1 MDQELIMSG
10 SRTSTKKAAVVLLS
24 THKKLATHEI
34 VVHQALAEK
43 IAGLLGTQF
52 EGLYDEA
59 IHMQSGLY
67 YVPSDTLIGKQ
78 ENSAL
83 HIEDANDLFGGL
95 IAQPFMATKAISHPL
110 IPNATA
116 KPPGW
121 SEQFDEQTADAVL
134 SGYTVF
140 NQQDADRAG
149 RLILAN
155 GPVRI
160 KPVLATAGR
169 GQIVAHDQAELD
181 QAIAQQDMA
190 EVETWGLV
198 LEEDLTDVVTLSVG
212 QVNVAGITASYHG
225 TQCLTQDNQGET
237 VYGGSTLWV
246 VRGDYQTLLKQPLE
260 ESVRRAITQAMRYE
274 QAAFE
279 CFPDLIASRRNYDI
293 AQGTNAQGERCS
305 GVLEQSWRI
314 GGASAAE
321 VEALLAFAADPDL
334 QAICASTHEIYGPTT
349 LPAGANVLYEGDDPD
364 VGFITKFTQ
373 VQPYERQQ

>member
-1 MDQELIMSG
+1 M
-10 SRTSTKKAAVVLLS
+10 S

-43 IAGLLGTQF
+43 LAGLLGTQF
-52 EGLYDEA
+52 EGLYDSA
-59 IHMQSGLY
+59 IHTQPGLY

-78 ENSAL
+78 EHSAL
-83 HIEDANDLFGGL
+83 HIDDANDLFGGL
-95 IAQPFMATKAISHPL
+95 ISQPFMATKAISHPL

-134 SGYTVF
+134 AGYTVF

-169 GQIVAHDQAELD
+169 GQIVAHDETELD
-181 QAIAQQDMA
+181 QAIAQQDMK

-212 QVNVAGITASYHG
+212 QVSVAGITASYHG
-225 TQCLTQDNQGET
+225 TQCLTQDNHGET

-246 VRGDYQTLLKQPLE
+246 VRGDYQMLLKEPLE
-260 ESVRRAITQAMRYE
+260 ASVRQAVTQAMRYE

-279 CFPDLIASRRNYDI
+279 CFPDFIASRRNYDI
-293 AQGTNAQGERCS
+293 AQGTNGQGKRCS

-349 LPAGANVLYEGDDPD
+349 LAAGANVLYEGDDPD

>member
-1 MDQELIMSG
+1 MSG
-10 SRTSTKKAAVVLLS
+10 SRTSIKKAAVVLLS
-24 THKKLATHEI
+24 THKKLATHEV

-43 IAGLLGTQF
+43 LAGLLGTQF
-52 EGLYDEA
+52 EGLYDDA
-59 IHMQSGLY
+59 IHTQPDLY
-67 YVPSDTLIGKQ
+67 YVPSDTLIGKS

-83 HIEDANDLFGGL
+83 HISDADDLFGGL
-95 IAQPFMATKAISHPL
+95 ISQPFMATKAISHPL
-110 IPNATA
+110 IPNATG
-116 KPPGW
+116 KPSGW

-134 SGYTVF
+134 AGYTVF
-140 NQQDADRAG
+140 NQPDADRAG

-169 GQIVAHDQAELD
+169 GQIVAHNETELD
-181 QAIAQQDMA
+181 QAIAQQDMQQ
-190 EVETWGLV
+190 VETWGLV

-212 QVNVAGITASYHG
+212 QVSVAGITASYHG

-246 VRGDYQTLLKQPLE
+246 VRGDYQTLLKQPLD

-274 QAAFE
+274 QAAFD

-293 AQGTNAQGERCS
+293 AQGTNAQGKRCS

-349 LPAGANVLYEGDDPD
+349 LAAGANVLYEGDDPD

-373 VQPYERQQ
+373 VQPYECQQ

>member
-1 MDQELIMSG
+1 
-10 SRTSTKKAAVVLLS
+10 
-24 THKKLATHEI
+24 
-34 VVHQALAEK
+34 
-43 IAGLLGTQF
+43 
-52 EGLYDEA
+52 
-59 IHMQSGLY
+59 
-67 YVPSDTLIGKQ
+67 
-78 ENSAL
+78 
-83 HIEDANDLFGGL
+83 
-95 IAQPFMATKAISHPL
+95 
-110 IPNATA
+110 
-116 KPPGW
+116 
-121 SEQFDEQTADAVL
+121 VL

>member
-1 MDQELIMSG
+1 MSG
-10 SRTSTKKAAVVLLS
+10 SRTSIKKAAVVLLS
-24 THKKLATHEI
+24 THKKLATHEV

-43 IAGLLGTQF
+43 LAGLLGTQF
-52 EGLYDEA
+52 EGLYDDA
-59 IHMQSGLY
+59 IHTQPGLY

-83 HIEDANDLFGGL
+83 HIDDADDLFGGL
-95 IAQPFMATKAISHPL
+95 ISQPFMATKAISHPL

-116 KPPGW
+116 KPSGW

-134 SGYTVF
+134 AGYTVF

-169 GQIVAHDQAELD
+169 GQIVAHDETELD
-181 QAIAQQDMA
+181 QAIAQQDMQ

-212 QVNVAGITASYHG
+212 QVSVAGITASYHG

-246 VRGDYQTLLKQPLE
+246 VRGDYQTLLKQPLD

-293 AQGTNAQGERCS
+293 AQGTNAQGKRCS

-349 LPAGANVLYEGDDPD
+349 LAAGANVLYEGDDPD

-373 VQPYERQQ
+373 VQPYECQQ

>member
-1 MDQELIMSG
+1 MSG
-10 SRTSTKKAAVVLLS
+10 SGTSIKKAAVVLLS
-24 THKKLATHEI
+24 THKKLATHEV

-43 IAGLLGTQF
+43 LAGLLGTQF
-52 EGLYDEA
+52 EGLYDSA
-59 IHMQSGLY
+59 IHTQPGLY

-78 ENSAL
+78 EHSAL
-83 HIEDANDLFGGL
+83 HIDDANDLFGGL
-95 IAQPFMATKAISHPL
+95 ISQPFMATKAISHPL

-134 SGYTVF
+134 AGYTVF

-169 GQIVAHDQAELD
+169 GQIVAHDETELD
-181 QAIAQQDMA
+181 QAIAQQDME

-212 QVNVAGITASYHG
+212 QVSIAGITASYHG

-237 VYGGSTLWV
+237 VYGGSKLWV
-246 VRGDYQTLLKQPLE
+246 VRGDYQTLLRQPLD
-260 ESVRRAITQAMRYE
+260 ESVRQAITQAMRYE

-293 AQGTNAQGERCS
+293 AQGTNAQGKRCS

-321 VEALLAFAADPDL
+321 VEALLAFAADPEL
-334 QAICASTHEIYGPTT
+334 QAICASTHEIYGPTKVV
-349 LPAGANVLYEGDDPD
+349 AGANVLYEGDDPD

-373 VQPYERQQ
+373 VQPYECQQ

>member
-1 MDQELIMSG
+1 MSG
-10 SRTSTKKAAVVLLS
+10 SGTSIKKAAVVLLS
-24 THKKLATHEI
+24 THKKLATHEV

-43 IAGLLGTQF
+43 LAGLLGTQF
-52 EGLYDEA
+52 EGLYDSA
-59 IHMQSGLY
+59 IHTQPGLY

-78 ENSAL
+78 EHSAL
-83 HIEDANDLFGGL
+83 HIDDANDLFGGL
-95 IAQPFMATKAISHPL
+95 ISKPFMATKAISHPL
-110 IPNATA
+110 ISNATA

-121 SEQFDEQTADAVL
+121 SEQFDERTADAVL
-134 SGYTVF
+134 AGYTVF

-169 GQIVAHDQAELD
+169 GQIVAHDETELD
-181 QAIAQQDMA
+181 QAIAQQDMK

-212 QVNVAGITASYHG
+212 QVSVAGITASYHG

-246 VRGDYQTLLKQPLE
+246 VRGDYQTLLKQHLD
-260 ESVRRAITQAMRYE
+260 ESVRQAVTQAMRYE

-293 AQGTNAQGERCS
+293 AQGTNAQGKRCS

-349 LPAGANVLYEGDDPD
+349 LAAGANVLYEGDDPD

-373 VQPYERQQ
+373 VQPYECQQ

>member
-1 MDQELIMSG
+1 MSG
-10 SRTSTKKAAVVLLS
+10 SGTSTKKAAVVLLS

-59 IHMQSGLY
+59 IHTQSGLY

-121 SEQFDEQTADAVL
+121 SEQFDEQTTDAVL

>member
-1 MDQELIMSG
+1 MSG
-10 SRTSTKKAAVVLLS
+10 SRTSIKKAAVVLLS
-24 THKKLATHEI
+24 THKKLATHEV

-43 IAGLLGTQF
+43 LAGLLGTQF
-52 EGLYDEA
+52 EGLYDDA
-59 IHMQSGLY
+59 IHTQPDLY

-83 HIEDANDLFGGL
+83 HIDDADDLFGGL
-95 IAQPFMATKAISHPL
+95 ISQPFMATKAISHPL
-110 IPNATA
+110 RPNATA

-134 SGYTVF
+134 AGYTVF

-155 GPVRI
+155 GAVRI

-169 GQIVAHDQAELD
+169 GQIVARDETELD
-181 QAIAQQDMA
+181 QAIAQQDMQ

-212 QVNVAGITASYHG
+212 QVSVAGITASYHG
-225 TQCLTQDNQGET
+225 TQSLTQDNQGET

-246 VRGDYQTLLKQPLE
+246 VRGDYQTLLQQPLD

-293 AQGTNAQGERCS
+293 AQGTNAQGKRCS

-349 LPAGANVLYEGDDPD
+349 LAAGANVLYEGDDPD

-373 VQPYERQQ
+373 VQPYECQQ

>member
-1 MDQELIMSG
+1 MSG

-59 IHMQSGLY
+59 IHTQSSLY

-121 SEQFDEQTADAVL
+121 SEQFDEQTTDAVL

-349 LPAGANVLYEGDDPD
+349 LPAGANVLYEGNDPD